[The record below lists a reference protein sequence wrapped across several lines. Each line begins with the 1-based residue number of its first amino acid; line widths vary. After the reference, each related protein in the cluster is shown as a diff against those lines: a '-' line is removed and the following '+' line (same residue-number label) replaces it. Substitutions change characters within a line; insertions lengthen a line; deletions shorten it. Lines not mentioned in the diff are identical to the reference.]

1 MSRLDDLPPDQRATL
16 SLLLGQRK
24 SYAEVA
30 ALLSIPAQAVHD
42 RAHAALAV
50 LAPREARELTAAR
63 REDIGDY
70 LLGQQAG
77 VAERLATRTYLDSSG
92 PARTWAHAISEQIAP
107 LSEVPLPAI
116 PDGVTEPAS
125 PAGERGAVAS
135 AVPEDSKGAPGAPRR
150 D

>member
-1 MSRLDDLPPDQRATL
+1 MSRLDDLPPDQHATL

-30 ALLSIPAQAVHD
+30 ALLNIPAQAVHD

-50 LAPREARELTAAR
+50 LAPREARELTAAW

-92 PARTWAHAISEQIAP
+92 PARTWARAISEQKRAPTFTGSIIAS
-107 LSEVPLPAI
+107 L
-116 PDGVTEPAS
+116 
-125 PAGERGAVAS
+125 
-135 AVPEDSKGAPGAPRR
+135 APTAQC
-150 D
+150 